1 MGHSCPFGQKIARLC
16 RSGYVL
22 LSSCV
27 HQGSD
32 SLYGMQSMALQTIL
46 LGLDPGLQRTGWG
59 VIACEGARISWIAH
73 GVIAPPPKLALP
85 ERLGLLAS
93 GLIDVLEFYNP
104 TEAAVEEVF
113 MAKNA
118 QSALL
123 LGHARGAALSI
134 LARHQVH
141 VSEYATRHIKK
152 ALVGTGGA
160 EKDQVAFMV
169 RRLLPQSGTVSADA
183 ADALAAAICHAAERR
198 SNPRLMAVKA

>member
-1 MGHSCPFGQKIARLC
+1 
-16 RSGYVL
+16 
-22 LSSCV
+22 V
-27 HQGSD
+27 HEGDD
-32 SLYGMQSMALQTIL
+32 SLYRTKDMSLQTIL
-46 LGLDPGLQRTGWG
+46 LGIDPGLQRTGWG
-59 VIACEGARISWIAH
+59 VIACEGARISWVAH
-73 GVIAPPPKLALP
+73 GVIAPPTKLALT
-85 ERLGLLAS
+85 ERLGLLAI
-93 GLIDVLEFYNP
+93 GIKDVLDFYNP

-123 LGHARGAALSI
+123 LGHARGATLSV
-134 LARHQVH
+134 LAQHRVA
-141 VSEYATRHIKK
+141 VTEYATRHIKK

-198 SNPRLMAVKA
+198 SPTHLMAAKG